1 MRESIS
7 CPAHCRSILRSIG
20 TFSLL
25 AVSLAA
31 CSEADDAESKTAT
44 ASLSALGM
52 SGITGS
58 ASFTPGTGN
67 VTITGT
73 VMGLAPNSIHG
84 FHIHELGAC
93 TDTVDATTQMPVVGG
108 AAGGHWNPAMH
119 MHGAPE
125 AMTHLGDLGNITADA
140 AGVATLNITKAGLTV
155 ADGSMTDVVGH
166 ALIVHANPD
175 DLVSQPVGMAG
186 GRAACGVIQ

>member
-1 MRESIS
+1 MLVLSMT
-7 CPAHCRSILRSIG
+7 CMGAL
-20 TFSLL
+20 
-25 AVSLAA
+25 LAA
-31 CSEADDAESKTAT
+31 CSEADDAETKTAT
-44 ASLSALGM
+44 TSLSALGT

-58 ASFTPGTGN
+58 VSFAAGTGN
-67 VTITGT
+67 VKITGT
-73 VMGLAPNSIHG
+73 VTGLAPNSIHG

-140 AGVATLNITKAGLTV
+140 AGVATLDITKAGLSV

-175 DLVSQPVGMAG
+175 DLVSQPVGNAG